1 MDVRLNER
9 QHDLLRRIVDGWI
22 SDLKMEIS
30 DTEDFEFRRGLKE
43 DKEAAISILEQL
55 DADAARR
62 YRSAS

>member
-1 MDVRLNER
+1 VDLRLNER

-30 DTEDFEFRRGLKE
+30 DTEDFEFRRGLKD

-55 DADAARR
+55 DAEAARR

>member
-1 MDVRLNER
+1 MDLHLNER
-9 QHDLLRRIVDGWI
+9 QHDLLRRIVDAWI

-30 DTEDFEFRRGLKE
+30 ETEDFEFRRRLKE
-43 DKEAAISILEQL
+43 DKETAISILEQL

>member
-1 MDVRLNER
+1 MDLRLNER
-9 QHDLLRRIVDGWI
+9 QHDLLRSIVDGWI

-30 DTEDFEFRRGLKE
+30 DTEDFEFRRGLKD

-55 DADAARR
+55 DAEAARR

>member
-1 MDVRLNER
+1 VDVRLNEQ

-43 DKEAAISILEQL
+43 DKEAAISILAQL